1 MIGRDRAMFVAV
13 LAGLT
18 GISWLYLVDLALH
31 GSTELYFDGGS
42 QKECCATQP
51 RLSFVLL

>member
-18 GISWLYLVDLALH
+18 GISWLYLVDLAA
-31 GSTELYFDGGS
+31 EMGGGMTAP
-42 QKECCATQP
+42 CAASMRP
-51 RLSFVLL
+51 S